1 MNNYGLNKNFVLR
14 VVSVIFFI
22 ICLIFI
28 SPSSAEDFYA
38 GDVISLGGSSPSDYV
53 YLFVAGP
60 NLPSGGANPEEIQ
73 SAVVTD
79 DPGSFVRVAVNS
91 GRWNYKWDTATA
103 SGTPDPGVYRVY
115 AASRPVDLNDISSA
129 DYSMTVVKIVRPYV
143 TAGAEGGMI
152 TAKTGVVAGT
162 GDEETEDAISEMKTE
177 SESESES
184 ADVVYAESIENAG
197 GADAVITGA
206 EEIAGDVRPAPSEK
220 SALPAGLPV
229 LAIGILFLLFFVL
242 RKKD

>member
-1 MNNYGLNKNFVLR
+1 MNKNSVFR
-14 VVSVIFFI
+14 VASVIFII

-60 NLPSGGANPEEIQ
+60 NLPSGGANPEDIQ

-79 DPGSFVRVAVNS
+79 DPGSFVRVTVNS
-91 GRWNYKWDTATA
+91 GRWNYKWDTSTA
-103 SGTPDPGVYRVY
+103 SGTPDPGLYRVY
-115 AASRPVDLNDISSA
+115 AASRPVGLNDISSA

-162 GDEETEDAISEMKTE
+162 GGEKTEDAISVMKTE
-177 SESESES
+177 SESESGAVS
-184 ADVVYAESIENAG
+184 VSSMENISD
-197 GADAVITGA
+197 ADAVVTGT
-206 EEIAGDVRPAPSEK
+206 EESAGDVQPSSSEK
-220 SALPAGLPV
+220 SALPAGVPV
-229 LAIGILFLLFFVL
+229 LAIGILFLVFFVL